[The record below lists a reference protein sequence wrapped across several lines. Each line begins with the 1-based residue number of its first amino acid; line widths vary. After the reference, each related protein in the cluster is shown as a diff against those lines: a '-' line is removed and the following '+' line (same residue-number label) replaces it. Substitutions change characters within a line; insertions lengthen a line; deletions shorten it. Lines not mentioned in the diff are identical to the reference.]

1 MTRVWSNKKINSVGI
16 TQSELLV
23 FNSFSNNSHSK
34 ADSDLGDDNEM
45 KNDIIL
51 DTDND
56 TDLRK
61 EERLENQNEL
71 SNVKIFIENKL
82 YNKR

>member
-1 MTRVWSNKKINSVGI
+1 MTRVWSNKKINS
-16 TQSELLV
+16 
-23 FNSFSNNSHSK
+23 HSK
-34 ADSDLGDDNEM
+34 ANSDLGDDIDM
-45 KNDIIL
+45 KNHLIL

-61 EERLENQNEL
+61 EARFENQNEL

-82 YNKR
+82 YKKR